1 MNVNLTAKLSKTT
14 LKYIGIEN
22 LSKGVALHLR
32 RICNSDEKFEKHVL
46 YAYRK
51 RLEKNFILND
61 ILGKPGN
68 KCKN

>member
-32 RICNSDEKFEKHVL
+32 RICNSDEKFEKNVL
-46 YAYRK
+46 YAYR
-51 RLEKNFILND
+51 
-61 ILGKPGN
+61 
-68 KCKN
+68 